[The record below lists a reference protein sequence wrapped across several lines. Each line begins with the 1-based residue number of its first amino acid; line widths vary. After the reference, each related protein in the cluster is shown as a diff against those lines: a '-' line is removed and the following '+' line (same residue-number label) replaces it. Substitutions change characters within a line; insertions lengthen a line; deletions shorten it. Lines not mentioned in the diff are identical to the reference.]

1 MQLRSFVV
9 IVQRDANGSWPD
21 FQDTINKIAD
31 ARAKVGDQLVN
42 LTTLAPQTGQQSA
55 VVALTFVTQV
65 KT

>member
-1 MQLRSFVV
+1 MLHSKVV
-9 IVQRDANGSWPD
+9 IVPRDANQSW
-21 FQDTINKIAD
+21 QDYADSIDHTIFSEEKN
-31 ARAKVGDQLVN
+31 GCQLVN